1 MSKNDVDAYLS
12 SVSEDKRLAL
22 QDLRERLLALIPGGE
37 ESLSYSMPCIKLQ
50 GKAVAGYAA
59 WKNHL
64 AYYPHSG
71 SVIPKL
77 SHLLGDK
84 KQTEGGFQFSQ
95 DERLSDEL
103 LVALV
108 ETRLKDIR
116 ERYPKLDI

>member
-1 MSKNDVDAYLS
+1 MSKKDVDAYLEKAS
-12 SVSEDKRLAL
+12 PDQRQTL
-22 QDLRERLLALIPGGE
+22 QDLRERLLLLIPGGE

-71 SVIPKL
+71 SVVPKL
-77 SHLLGDK
+77 SDLLGER
-84 KQTEGGFQFSQ
+84 KQTEGGFHFGNQ
-95 DERLSDEL
+95 ERLSDEL

-116 ERYPKLDI
+116 ERYPSLDI

>member
-12 SVSEDKRLAL
+12 SVPEGKRFAL
-22 QDLRERLLALIPGGE
+22 QDLRERLLLLIPGGE

-84 KQTEGGFQFSQ
+84 SKPKVDFSSAH
-95 DERLSDEL
+95 LS
-103 LVALV
+103 A
-108 ETRLKDIR
+108 
-116 ERYPKLDI
+116 